1 MNNNIREMLGR
12 LEHIKYTTTLI
23 RRDSPLEAMKIRTDC
38 GIIRVLAEIE
48 AAKGWRLRSD
58 PPARQGQ
65 RCLCRYVYDRN
76 PDYPVYMVLS
86 WNECCEV
93 PHFDNEVEGV
103 MRVTHWMEI
112 FEPETG
118 ERDHENR
125 FD

>member
-1 MNNNIREMLGR
+1 MNRRKILDR
-12 LEHIKYTTTLI
+12 LNHIEYTTTLI
-23 RRDSPLEAMKIRTDC
+23 GGGYQAEAMKIRKDC
-38 GIIRVLAEIE
+38 KTIRDELEYIADG
-48 AAKGWRLRSD
+48 KWRLRSD

-118 ERDHENR
+118 ERVR
-125 FD
+125 

>member
-1 MNNNIREMLGR
+1 MNNNIQKILNRLDYIELAAEKIEGGSRVEALKIWRECQ
-12 LEHIKYTTTLI
+12 YI
-23 RRDSPLEAMKIRTDC
+23 RHE
-38 GIIRVLAEIE
+38 LACIPD
-48 AAKGWRLRSD
+48 AGWRLRSD

-118 ERDHENR
+118 ERMSVR
-125 FD
+125 G